1 MPDLVTNRYGAKTP
15 TTIQENGCAISCP
28 FYINPTQDQTKQ
40 LLNSFRNVRQ
50 RQLDELGFET
60 NTTTP
65 GGLVIET
72 AKNPPLTPIE
82 EELGMN
88 EESLRYALFTRQ
100 GIPERLVLK
109 LQRLTGVYTVT
120 REQIEETFRMW
131 LDHLYDHEQLGASDA
146 RTTTNEPK
154 KRRTKKATVAAA

>member
-1 MPDLVTNRYGAKTP
+1 MPDLVVNRYNQKTP
-15 TTIQENGCAISCP
+15 TTIQDNGCAISTP

-40 LLNSFRNVRQ
+40 LLNAFRNVKQ

-72 AKNPPLTPIE
+72 AKNPPLTPVE
-82 EELGMN
+82 EALGMN

-100 GIPERLVLK
+100 GIPERLLLK
-109 LQRLTGVYTVT
+109 LQRLTGVYVVT
-120 REQIEETFRMW
+120 REQIEETFKLW
-131 LDHLYDHEQLGASDA
+131 LNSLYEDGTAGNPQASS
-146 RTTTNEPK
+146 TTIAK
-154 KRRTKKATVAAA
+154 KTRKKVPAKATA

>member
-1 MPDLVTNRYGAKTP
+1 MPDLVTNRYNQKTP
-15 TTIQENGCAISCP
+15 TTLQENGCAISTP

-40 LLNSFRNVRQ
+40 LLNAFRNVRQ
-50 RQLDELGFET
+50 RQLDQMGFES

-154 KRRTKKATVAAA
+154 KRRTKKAPVAAA